1 MAIFKNLFL
10 YFSIVITIG
19 ITGCHDKMFVE
30 ETLNNPV
37 FMSYEDLRSAVLIS
51 PPQVLQKPGKIYFK
65 DHLIF
70 VNEQLKGIHVIDNKN
85 PENPEFVA
93 FIKIPGNV
101 DIAVRDDILLADSY
115 IDLVAIDISN
125 PEDIEEVG
133 RLKGIFPPV
142 FPPINNQY
150 GINTDELKGE
160 SGVVIGWEVEKVLI
174 EIKRNDWWG
183 PYPFPIFNDQLGF
196 REFSSSKVS
205 SGGGGTT
212 FGIGGSMARFTLY
225 SDYLYAVDDA
235 NLRIINVIDPAQMFK
250 EDSLMLTWRGLE
262 TIFQY
267 ENKLFFGTQTGMLV
281 YDITDPVNPVKISEF
296 NHIQSC
302 DPVVVEGDLAYVTLS
317 SGNSCNR
324 GVDRLDIIDL
334 SDITDPQL
342 LKSYAMTNPHGLGID
357 DNTLFICDGADG
369 LEIYNSEDPYDLQL
383 IAHFPGIHAWDVIPV
398 QGLLLMIGD
407 DGFYQYDYSGPD
419 QIRLISTIPVLA
431 P

>member
-1 MAIFKNLFL
+1 
-10 YFSIVITIG
+10 
-19 ITGCHDKMFVE
+19 
-30 ETLNNPV
+30 
-37 FMSYEDLRSAVLIS
+37 
-51 PPQVLQKPGKIYFK
+51 
-65 DHLIF
+65 
-70 VNEQLKGIHVIDNKN
+70 
-85 PENPEFVA
+85 
-93 FIKIPGNV
+93 
-101 DIAVRDDILLADSY
+101 
-115 IDLVAIDISN
+115 
-125 PEDIEEVG
+125 
-133 RLKGIFPPV
+133 
-142 FPPINNQY
+142 
-150 GINTDELKGE
+150 
-160 SGVVIGWEVEKVLI
+160 
-174 EIKRNDWWG
+174 
-183 PYPFPIFNDQLGF
+183 
-196 REFSSSKVS
+196 
-205 SGGGGTT
+205 
-212 FGIGGSMARFTLY
+212 
-225 SDYLYAVDDA
+225 
-235 NLRIINVIDPAQMFK
+235 
-250 EDSLMLTWRGLE
+250 MLTWRGLE

-357 DNTLFICDGADG
+357 DNTLFICDGA
-369 LEIYNSEDPYDLQL
+369 EIYNSEDPYDLQL

-407 DGFYQYDYSGPD
+407 DGFYQYDYIGPD